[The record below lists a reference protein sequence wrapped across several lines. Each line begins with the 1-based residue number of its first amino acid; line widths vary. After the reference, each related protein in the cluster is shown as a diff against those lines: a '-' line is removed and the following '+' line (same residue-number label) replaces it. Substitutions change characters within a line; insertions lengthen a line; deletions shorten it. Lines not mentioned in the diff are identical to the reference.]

1 MSDNYYAQLQQERSN
16 REQAEYDAVV
26 NASGAAQ
33 SDASLAQQQLEN
45 AWRIGDMT
53 AAAEAQRA
61 ISRAEGRLV
70 QLETGRDAWN
80 ERRTQQQATGTV
92 YPQQQQQTQ
101 QQSPEQLINSMPL
114 LPEER
119 EWLLARKHL
128 VTNADSVQDLQ
139 SAYRASQRAGLA
151 RGSRE
156 YLDFIAERTGTT
168 SIHGLTRRNRI
179 TPAIAGSTSPSMRS
193 NSAR

>member
-1 MSDNYYAQLQQERSN
+1 
-16 REQAEYDAVV
+16 
-26 NASGAAQ
+26 
-33 SDASLAQQQLEN
+33 
-45 AWRIGDMT
+45 
-53 AAAEAQRA
+53 
-61 ISRAEGRLV
+61 
-70 QLETGRDAWN
+70 
-80 ERRTQQQATGTV
+80 
-92 YPQQQQQTQ
+92 
-101 QQSPEQLINSMPL
+101 MPL

-168 SIHGLTRRNRI
+168 SIHGLTKAQQDHARYSGVDESEYAKQFRKMMELKHDTASLYGSLGRR
-179 TPAIAGSTSPSMRS
+179 
-193 NSAR
+193 